1 MREDSASTSGA
12 GATAV
17 CENAGA
23 RCRLAGMVSG
33 AGATAVTGIS
43 GTLRLAAAVVDASGM
58 AGWAGVC
65 DQATILGM
73 GTS

>member
-1 MREDSASTSGA
+1 
-12 GATAV
+12 
-17 CENAGA
+17 
-23 RCRLAGMVSG
+23 MVSG

-43 GTLRLAAAVVDASGM
+43 GTFRLAADVVDASGM